1 MASAEVLQPFQVPL
15 DKRLFLSVAPVLE
28 LSLPSK
34 RAIVRVECFGIDQA
48 NRTALE
54 CVCCASAVIV
64 RF

>member
-1 MASAEVLQPFQVPL
+1 MLQLFQVPINE
-15 DKRLFLSVAPVLE
+15 RLFLFVAPVLE
-28 LSLPSK
+28 LSLTSK